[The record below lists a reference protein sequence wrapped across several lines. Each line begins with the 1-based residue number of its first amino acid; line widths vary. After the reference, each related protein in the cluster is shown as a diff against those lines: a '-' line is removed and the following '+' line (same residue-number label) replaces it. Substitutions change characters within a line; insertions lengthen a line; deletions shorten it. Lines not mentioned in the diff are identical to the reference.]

1 MPKYYLQTT
10 RGRGVQPRSYT
21 TSFTLTENPI
31 AESGNWVS
39 GASLGVDWLNMQT
52 TPGLAF
58 GGANF
63 TSNTYNDAT
72 AVLTGTWRPNHAVQG
87 TVKSLSQQNGTTNF
101 QEVELRLRTSISP
114 HRIAGYEVNWSCLH
128 NGNQY
133 HQVGYWYGPI
143 GVNPTCTLG
152 CAFDAVPNS
161 INSAGNGMDSTH
173 GNGIVGNLAQNGF
186 PGLYDGDTVGAQIVG
201 NRITT
206 WILYGPNS
214 PNPGVYTQLQD
225 FFDTGGTSG
234 GAFFTQGSPGIGHWY
249 HSTLGSVSDFGL
261 TSFRA
266 VELF

>member
-10 RGRGVQPRSYT
+10 KGHGVQPRSYA
-21 TSFTLTENPI
+21 TSFPLTENPI
-31 AESGNWVS
+31 AEAGNWVS

-161 INSAGNGMDSTH
+161 INS
-173 GNGIVGNLAQNGF
+173 
-186 PGLYDGDTVGAQIVG
+186 
-201 NRITT
+201 
-206 WILYGPNS
+206 
-214 PNPGVYTQLQD
+214 VYTQLQD
-225 FFDTGGTSG
+225 FLDTGGTSG
-234 GAFFTQGSPGIGHWY
+234 GAFFTQGSPGIGHW
-249 HSTLGSVSDFGL
+249 SNSSLGLVSDFGL
-261 TSFRA
+261 TTFRA
-266 VELF
+266 TEIF